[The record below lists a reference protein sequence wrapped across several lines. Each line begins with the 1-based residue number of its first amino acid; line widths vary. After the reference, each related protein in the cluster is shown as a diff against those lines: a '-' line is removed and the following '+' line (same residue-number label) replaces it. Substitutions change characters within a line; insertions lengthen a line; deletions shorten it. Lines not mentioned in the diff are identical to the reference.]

1 MYSKI
6 LIAVD
11 LADEPEKVLKAGKE
25 LADTFSAQYHAIY
38 CMEEPVAAFGE
49 LSVAVPV
56 INMTQL
62 KHDVFPHFKEVAE
75 SCGVDSQHIS
85 IELGHISDA
94 IVAKAES
101 ESCDLI
107 IVGSHGK
114 KGLRLLLGSTANA
127 VLHHAQCDVLAV
139 RAKS

>member
-11 LADEPEKVLKAGKE
+11 LADEPEQVLKAGKE
-25 LADTFSAQYHAIY
+25 LADTLSAQYHAVY

-56 INMTQL
+56 VNMTQL
-62 KHDVFPHFKEVAE
+62 KHEVFPHFKEVAE
-75 SCGVDSQHIS
+75 SCGIDSQHIN
-85 IELGHISDA
+85 IEIGHIGDA
-94 IVAKAES
+94 IVAKADAEGY
-101 ESCDLI
+101 DLI

-114 KGLRLLLGSTANA
+114 KGLRLLLGSTANS
-127 VLHHAQCDVLAV
+127 VLHHAKCDVLAV
-139 RAKS
+139 RKP